1 MGAKGSSRR
10 RPLWGVAISAL
21 CLLAATSAILLKILQ
36 SFGLVPPSAA
46 FQQDSAGLTGLGWTA
61 TWLVVAV
68 LSTVA
73 ALLVLEWRQ
82 AAWISAALFFLVG
95 LDLLQRMLTRHL
107 VALGINV
114 RPLGISVSMLGVVIE
129 LVGSIAILVYA
140 CGLYRHDRF
149 S

>member
-1 MGAKGSSRR
+1 MTAKGSSRR
-10 RPLWGVAISAL
+10 RPLWAVAISVL
-21 CLLAATSAILLKILQ
+21 CLLSAASIILLELLQ
-36 SFGLVPPSAA
+36 FFGLAA
-46 FQQDSAGLTGLGWTA
+46 PFPAFLGTLTASWT
-61 TWLVVAV
+61 TMWLVVAL

-82 AAWISAALFFLVG
+82 AVWISAALFFLVG
-95 LDLLQRMLTRHL
+95 LDLLQRLLTSHL

-129 LVGSIAILVYA
+129 LVGSIAILIYA
-140 CGLYRHDRF
+140 CGLYRHDRL